1 MINKEKKM
9 TKSMTPTKLKKIIKK
24 IKHIKNYNAWY
35 KALMINIIKEVN

>member
-1 MINKEKKM
+1 MENKM